1 MTSVEAGFGTPGA
14 QYRSAAA
21 AARRR
26 TSQRAE
32 QRSRMS
38 AARFAVLVMGL
49 LLAALISSLLL
60 TTLLAADAFT
70 LSELRAT
77 GRELAVR
84 EEQLAQQVSALES
97 PTTVARRARALGMVP
112 APGPAFLYLS
122 DGRIVGGGV
131 PVRLSRPLRPAGVDP
146 VAIGR

>member
-1 MTSVEAGFGTPGA
+1 MAILESGLAAPRA
-14 QYRSAAA
+14 RYRSAAA
-21 AARRR
+21 AARQR

-38 AARFAVLVMGL
+38 AARFAVLVIGL
-49 LLAALISSLLL
+49 LLGALISSLLL

-77 GRELAVR
+77 GRDLAVT
-84 EEQLAQQVSALES
+84 EEQLAQQVSVLES

-131 PVRLSRPLRPAGVDP
+131 PIRLARPLRAAGVDP